1 VTRWPTEATYADL
14 CLEGDEVT
22 HLPSGNR
29 TADKTLVALLRSHP
43 KTVKVGGSKII
54 PVNRWLSD
62 SGSEVRV
69 HMSAVGGGPK
79 SWLESGEE
87 ARLPVIE
94 PRHT

>member
-1 VTRWPTEATYADL
+1 VTRWPTQAAYADL
-14 CLEGDEVT
+14 RLEGDEVT
-22 HLPSGNR
+22 HVPSGRR

-43 KTVKVGGSKII
+43 KTVKAGGSKIA

-62 SGSEVRV
+62 SSPDVRV

-79 SWLESGEE
+79 SWLESGTE

-94 PRHT
+94 LRHT